1 MLPLPAPPLLV
12 PVVHVMVGLVVLPL
26 LVVVAIVGLV
36 VPLLLGP
43 PAALAGA
50 EGCEGEIVDV
60 VAAAVEP
67 AWNAMVRVMF

>member
-36 VPLLLGP
+36 VP
-43 PAALAGA
+43 PAALAGV